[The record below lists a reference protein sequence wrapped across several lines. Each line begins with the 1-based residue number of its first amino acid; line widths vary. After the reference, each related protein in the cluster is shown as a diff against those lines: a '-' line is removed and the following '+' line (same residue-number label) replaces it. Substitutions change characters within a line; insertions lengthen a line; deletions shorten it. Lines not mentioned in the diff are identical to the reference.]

1 MGSAWRRY
9 MFFPFMRKQRGPE
22 GLGEGV
28 RQTTESEERIP
39 HLGEDVEGQHR
50 MGRGRVGLAQLV

>member
-9 MFFPFMRKQRGPE
+9 MFFPFMRKQRGPD

-28 RQTTESEERIP
+28 RQTTESEERMKMLKDNI
-39 HLGEDVEGQHR
+39 EWVE
-50 MGRGRVGLAQLV
+50 AEWD